1 MKAHLK
7 WSHALFLFAAIPLIF
22 ELSYIGIMFGLLA
35 NIDLAKQMRTESMQA
50 SYSVSRFMVRLLD
63 SGATVVGTEVGMMNG
78 GDQGM
83 DSATQNQFN
92 RDYWRGRMAIENS
105 LHELVNYLASE
116 PKYRS
121 FAEGLD
127 RQYFA
132 LDSNLKA
139 GTRLFRGGDVFGSLK
154 LRLKVISHM
163 ENMISMSRQFVDH
176 QLASTFELERKEAQM
191 KSAMQIV
198 IVAFFFSSFLG
209 AGLLAIL
216 INRTIARKLD
226 RLSENVSR
234 LAAHERLDPPLSG
247 NDEFATLDSAFRNMF
262 EAIGQAQSKERAL
275 VETALDMICTL
286 SESGTVT
293 DVNPACEKILGLE
306 PKAMMGCGI
315 QQFIV
320 EQERQLAL
328 HNLQLSRDKKEAVSF
343 EMSMLGIGQRQIET
357 LWSVTWS
364 VAKQSYFC
372 VVHDITERKQAEL
385 LRQEITAMISHDLR
399 TPITSIQVV
408 LDLINAG
415 AFGALPSEFIDEAK
429 AAGMQSLEAMDLIND
444 LLDIEKFEKAD
455 IHLFIRPYLLSDLI
469 ESAWRDIRPGA
480 ELKQMELKIDC
491 RSLNVLVDRDQFVRV
506 LRNLFRN
513 SVTHGCEGSDIL
525 ISAQEVDDTCRI
537 WIEDSGPLLSDAQRD
552 VMFDRFQG
560 VTGVATPR
568 SSGNGLSLSVC
579 KALISAHGGGLGAG
593 MADSGRFMFSLIC
606 RLDAGQE

>member
-83 DSATQNQFN
+83 DAATQNQFN

-116 PKYRS
+116 PKYRG

-132 LDSNLKA
+132 LDSTLKA
-139 GTRLFRGGDVFGSLK
+139 GTRLFREGDVFGSLK

-163 ENMISMSRQFVDH
+163 ENMIAMSREFVDH
-176 QLASTFELERKEAQM
+176 QLTSTFELERKETQM

-198 IVAFFFSSFLG
+198 IAAFFFSSFLG

-226 RLSENVSR
+226 RLSENVSK
-234 LAAHERLDPPLSG
+234 LAAHEPLGPPLKG
-247 NDEFATLDSAFRNMF
+247 NDEFGTLDSAFRNMF
-262 EAIGQAQSKERAL
+262 EAIGQAQSKERAV

-286 SESGTVT
+286 SESGSVT
-293 DVNPACEKILGLE
+293 DVNPACEKIIGLE
-306 PKAMMGCGI
+306 RKAMMGRGI

-364 VAKQSYFC
+364 AAKQSYFC

-399 TPITSIQVV
+399 TPITSIQVA

-415 AFGALPSEFIDEAK
+415 AFGELPSQFIDEAK

-455 IHLFIRPYLLSDLI
+455 IDLFIRPYLLSDLI

-480 ELKQMELKIDC
+480 ELKQMALKIDC
-491 RSLNVLVDRDQFVRV
+491 PSLNVLVDRDQFVRV

-525 ISAQEVDDTCRI
+525 IAAQEVDDTCRI
-537 WIEDSGPLLSDAQRD
+537 SIEDSGPLVSDAQRE
-552 VMFDRFQG
+552 VLFDRFQG

-568 SSGNGLSLSVC
+568 STGNALSLSVC
-579 KALISAHGGGLGAG
+579 KALIAAHGGGLGAG
-593 MADSGRFMFSLIC
+593 MADSGRFMFFLLC
-606 RLDAGQE
+606 RLDSGPD